1 MMCTTK
7 AVISQ
12 YENKKV
18 DIQGGVIVEIPGILG
33 MTAGYLLSNEITL
46 GDLDEQMKEM
56 MEIFRG
62 LGNDAI
68 RRVAME
74 QIKGLAMFDQ

>member
-1 MMCTTK
+1 M
-7 AVISQ
+7 
-12 YENKKV
+12 
-18 DIQGGVIVEIPGILG
+18 EIPGILG